1 MNENE
6 FATGSVPVMV
16 AARIYGK
23 DASWVR
29 AGIISGWLPIGKA
42 TRNGQL
48 VTKIEDMNSK
58 YGRINFYISPKRLY
72 EETGYVWKWGEALMG
87 TTIRPELSEK
97 NPYWIEKHRYYEL
110 KHFCLQYPIWRKAY
124 SVLDGYSNPPKDL
137 ASFVVTSTLGD
148 PTAKCAM
155 AKTYYS
161 ERTDMVE
168 RVAEQTDRE
177 LAEYILK
184 AVTEGWSY
192 DILKAR
198 LEIPCCKDVY
208 YELYRRFFW
217 LLNKERK

>member
-1 MNENE
+1 MEVQ
-6 FATGSVPVMV
+6 SVIAMAQHIP
-16 AARIYGK
+16 AIF
-23 DASWVR
+23 
-29 AGIISGWLPIGKA
+29 L
-42 TRNGQL
+42 
-48 VTKIEDMNSK
+48 
-58 YGRINFYISPKRLY
+58 
-72 EETGYVWKWGEALMG
+72 
-87 TTIRPELSEK
+87 
-97 NPYWIEKHRYYEL
+97 
-110 KHFCLQYPIWRKAY
+110 
-124 SVLDGYSNPPKDL
+124 
-137 ASFVVTSTLGD
+137 
-148 PTAKCAM
+148 M